1 MVHPPK
7 LSDEGEGR
15 KEGLE
20 RDGQI
25 VGLVKNDM
33 PSVVQISYCLFFL
46 ISHFIKM

>member
-33 PSVVQISYCLFFL
+33 PSVIQISYCFL
-46 ISHFIKM
+46 LYFIKM